1 MRKLA
6 ATATLVI
13 IGISSAAIHAQ
24 QGRMAQIVAPKA
36 TLHKASEIDAIN
48 VNDLIQAKPVRAQT
62 VTMSQTRLQEGAR
75 SPHHNHPEEEVIV
88 VITGRLRAMTPD
100 GDVILEPGDVIVVES
115 YAEHQFE
122 ALEDTYMVE
131 AFGPGRVIGGGD

>member
-13 IGISSAAIHAQ
+13 IGISSVAIHAQ
-24 QGRMAQIVAPKA
+24 QGRMAQIVAPKSI
-36 TLHKASEIDAIN
+36 LHKASEIDAIN
-48 VNDLIQAKPVRAQT
+48 VNDLIEAKPVRAQT
-62 VTMSQTRLQEGAR
+62 VTMSQTRLQEGAM

-131 AFGPGRVIGGGD
+131 AFGPGRLIGGGD